1 MCTVTFL
8 PLNNDDFILTS
19 SRDVP
24 FSRKKAAFP
33 KAFIE
38 DGIELF
44 YPKDVEAGGTWI
56 GSSDKKR
63 LICLLNGGFQNHK
76 QKESYAKSRGI
87 IVKDL
92 LKADDISLACNEID
106 LENVEPFT
114 MVIVEWNHHLFLF
127 EFVWDGEQKHLR
139 ILPKEPRIWSSST
152 LYSDGMKEM
161 RLQWFNDWV
170 LKFKVQSRKS
180 KVQSSKF
187 KVVKDL
193 ILEFHHKAGVG
204 DPKIDIIM
212 KRPKV
217 GTVSIT
223 QVLKKEDEI
232 QWNYEEINQNH

>member
-24 FSRKKAAFP
+24 FSRKKAHFP
-33 KAFIE
+33 KGYTE
-38 DGIELF
+38 NGMELF
-44 YPKDVEAGGTWI
+44 YPKDGEAGGTWI
-56 GSSDKKR
+56 GTSNKKR
-63 LICLLNGGFQNHK
+63 LICLLNGGFKNHK
-76 QKESYAKSRGI
+76 QAEFYAKSRGV

-92 LKADDISLACNEID
+92 LKEDDISKACKDID
-106 LENVEPFT
+106 LKNVEPFT
-114 MVIVEWNHHLFLF
+114 LVIVEWDFHLFLF
-127 EFVWDGEQKHLR
+127 EFVWDGDQKYLR
-139 ILPKEPRIWSSST
+139 ILPNEPRIWSSST
-152 LYSDGMKEM
+152 LYSDHMKEM
-161 RLQWFNDWV
+161 RSNWFEDWIS
-170 LKFKVQSRKS
+170 KF

-204 DPKIDIIM
+204 DPKIDVIM

-223 QVLKKEDEI
+223 QVSKEGGEI
-232 QWNYEEINQNH
+232 DWSYEEIK

>member
-8 PLNNDDFILTS
+8 SLNNDDFVLTS

-44 YPKDVEAGGTWI
+44 YPKDGEAGGSWI

-63 LICLLNGGFQNHK
+63 LICLLNGGFKNHTP
-76 QKESYAKSRGI
+76 KEFYVKSRGI

-92 LKADDISLACNEID
+92 LKADDISLACKEID
-106 LENVEPFT
+106 LKNIEPFT
-114 MVIVEWNHHLFLF
+114 LVIVEWDHHLFLF
-127 EFVWDGEQKHLR
+127 EFVWDGDQKHLR

-152 LYSDGMKEM
+152 LYSDHMKEM
-161 RLQWFNDWV
+161 RLNWFADW
-170 LKFKVQSRKS
+170 RKTS
-180 KVQSSKF
+180 EMGKNS
-187 KVVKDL
+187 
-193 ILEFHHKAGVG
+193 ILEFHHKAGIG
-204 DPKIDIIM
+204 DPKIDITM

-223 QVLKKEDEI
+223 QVFKDGDNI
-232 QWNYEEINQNH
+232 DWNYEEIK

>member
-8 PLNNDDFILTS
+8 PLNNDNFVLTS

-24 FSRKKAAFP
+24 FLRKKAEPP
-33 KAFIE
+33 KAFKE
-38 DGIELF
+38 DGIKLF
-44 YPKDVEAGGTWI
+44 YPKDGEAGGSWI

-63 LICLLNGGFQNHK
+63 LICLLNGGFKNHK
-76 QKESYAKSRGI
+76 PKEFYVKSRGI

-92 LKADDISLACNEID
+92 LKAEDISTACKKID

-114 MVIVEWNHHLFLF
+114 LVIVEWDLHLFLF
-127 EFVWDGEQKHLR
+127 EFVWDGDQKYLK

-152 LYSDGMKEM
+152 LYTNDMKEI
-161 RLQWFNDWV
+161 RKNWFGEWL
-170 LKFKVQSRKS
+170 LKFKVQSL
-180 KVQSSKF
+180 KF

-193 ILEFHHKAGVG
+193 ILKFHHKAGVG

-223 QVLKKEDEI
+223 QVSKNDDLID
-232 QWNYEEINQNH
+232 WDYEEIN

>member
-24 FSRKKAAFP
+24 FSRKKAHFP
-33 KAFIE
+33 KSYME

-44 YPKDVEAGGTWI
+44 YPKDGEAGGTWI
-56 GSSDKKR
+56 GTSDKKR
-63 LICLLNGGFQNHK
+63 LICLLNGGFKNHK
-76 QKESYAKSRGI
+76 QAESYAKSRGI

-92 LKADDISLACNEID
+92 LKEKDISMACKEID
-106 LENVEPFT
+106 LKNVEPFT
-114 MVIVEWNHHLFLF
+114 LVIVEWDLHLFLF
-127 EFVWDGEQKHLR
+127 EFVWDGNQKHLR

-152 LYSDGMKEM
+152 LYTEYMKEL

-170 LKFKVQSRKS
+170 LKLKVQSQKA
-180 KVQSSKF
+180 KGKSSKF
-187 KVVKDL
+187 RVAKDQ
-193 ILEFHHKAGVG
+193 ILKFHHTAGVG
-204 DPKIDIIM
+204 DPEIDVIM

-223 QVLKKEDEI
+223 QVSKEGDEI
-232 QWNYEEINQNH
+232 DWSYEEIK